1 MAAKVFISYAH
12 EDAKVLERLHKH
24 LAVLRR
30 DGKISEW
37 FDREILVGGVLD
49 REITKSLDNSDIFL
63 PIVSP
68 DFLASNYC
76 YEKEMARAMERHEAG
91 QMRIVPIIAEPC
103 EWLETPLKQ
112 FKAAPKDG
120 TAISD
125 WTNPNTAYLDI
136 AGELRRLVEAL
147 DEGSSSKAEPSAS
160 SRKYKV
166 KKGFDEIDKS
176 EFRDKAFETM
186 CSYFEGAA
194 HEINSLDGVKARYR
208 RISPDAFTAR
218 SKRTWSLPMPVQPCA
233 MALVPMSLARASDA
247 STMR

>member
-49 REITKSLDNSDIFL
+49 REITKNLDNSDIFL

-76 YEKEMARAMERHEAG
+76 YEKEMTRAIERHEAG
-91 QMRIVPIIAEPC
+91 DMRIVPIIAEPC
-103 EWLETPLKQ
+103 EWLQTPLKK

-125 WTNPNTAYLDI
+125 WTNPNTAYLNI
-136 AGELRRLVEAL
+136 AGELRRLVENIENNAGQNVS
-147 DEGSSSKAEPSAS
+147 ERAGSSTG

-166 KKGFDEIDKS
+166 KKDFDEVDKS
-176 EFRDKAFETM
+176 EFRDKAFEVFCT
-186 CSYFEGAA
+186 YFEGA
-194 HEINSLDGVKARYR
+194 
-208 RISPDAFTAR
+208 
-218 SKRTWSLPMPVQPCA
+218 
-233 MALVPMSLARASDA
+233 
-247 STMR
+247 